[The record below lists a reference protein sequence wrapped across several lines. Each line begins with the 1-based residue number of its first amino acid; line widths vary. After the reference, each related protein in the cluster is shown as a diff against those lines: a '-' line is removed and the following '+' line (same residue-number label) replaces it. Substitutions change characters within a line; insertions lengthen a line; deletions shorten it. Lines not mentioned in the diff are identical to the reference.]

1 MGHNLL
7 NWFGR
12 PFHLEARRPFELR
25 ALRRSGLWHGVG
37 VPPGDGRPLLLI
49 PGFMAG
55 RTTAEPLARV
65 LQAAG
70 WDVTI
75 AGVGRNS
82 GPAYHGV
89 EASEADLFELSEGHG
104 RRIHVIGHSRGG
116 QFARVLAVRHPERV
130 EQVIAVGCPLIVKYP
145 PFVVV
150 KVPAELLDRAWRAGA
165 FGEVDPA
172 REQAVDDDRALPFP
186 TDVDFVS
193 IWSRTDGIVDWRMS
207 SEPAAHGIEV
217 SASHLGLIASVA
229 GVEAIAAALQ
239 RTDR

>member
-1 MGHNLL
+1 MRNLTG
-7 NWFGR
+7 WFGR

-25 ALRRSGLWHGVG
+25 ALRRSPLWEGAG
-37 VPPGDGRPLLLI
+37 VPPGRGRPLLLI

-65 LQAAG
+65 LRAAG
-70 WDVTI
+70 WEVTI
-75 AGVGRNS
+75 AAVGRNT

-89 EASEADLFELSEGHG
+89 DATEADLLALTEQHG
-104 RRIHVIGHSRGG
+104 SRVHTIGHSRGG

-130 EQVIAVGCPLIVKYP
+130 AQVIAVGTPLGVKYP

-172 REQAVDDDRALPFP
+172 REQAVDDDRANPFP
-186 TDVDFVS
+186 SGVDFVS

-207 SEPAAHGIEV
+207 QEAAAHSIEA
-217 SASHLGLIASVA
+217 SASHLGLISSVA
-229 GVEAIAAALQ
+229 GIEAIAAALH
-239 RTDR
+239 RTAG